1 MTTVWEGDYG
11 IPVLLYT
18 AGTDKMSVDELQDLI
33 IPTAYPSAW
42 VLLRQ
47 VATLSPEWHYVSIER
62 RNSVRLLTIGCD
74 LRGTTSQ
81 VAAEKKVKAW
91 IHDNMSEL
99 PEGGKYLVWRTE
111 QYQW

>member
-18 AGTDKMSVDELQDLI
+18 AGADNMGIDELQDLM

-47 VATLSPEWHYVSIER
+47 VSTLSPE
-62 RNSVRLLTIGCD
+62 
-74 LRGTTSQ
+74 
-81 VAAEKKVKAW
+81 
-91 IHDNMSEL
+91 
-99 PEGGKYLVWRTE
+99 
-111 QYQW
+111 